1 MMRIRR
7 ETYDQLHI
15 LAHVGRAGEAATI
28 SSYDIATR
36 LGMPLAQVQ
45 KLTNKLARAWFLQ
58 ALRGRNGGVRAS
70 CDVLE
75 FGIGQLV
82 VALENTEFSDAPP
95 GMSNVMNS
103 AFEAM
108 IAVLDDH
115 TLADLKFD
123 PAHALLPAPHASA
136 DNIWPGPFSF
146 VA

>member
-1 MMRIRR
+1 MKRIRR
-7 ETYDQLHI
+7 ETHDQLI
-15 LAHVGRAGEAATI
+15 LAHVGRAGETATI
-28 SSYDIATR
+28 SSHDIATR
-36 LGMPLAQVQ
+36 LSMPLAQVQ
-45 KLTNKLARAWFLQ
+45 KLTNKLARAGFLQ

-75 FGIGQLV
+75 FGIGHLV
-82 VALENTEFSDAPP
+82 SALEVTEFSDAPP
-95 GMSNVMNS
+95 GMSNVMNC

-136 DNIWPGPFSF
+136 ANFGPGLFSF
-146 VA
+146 VS